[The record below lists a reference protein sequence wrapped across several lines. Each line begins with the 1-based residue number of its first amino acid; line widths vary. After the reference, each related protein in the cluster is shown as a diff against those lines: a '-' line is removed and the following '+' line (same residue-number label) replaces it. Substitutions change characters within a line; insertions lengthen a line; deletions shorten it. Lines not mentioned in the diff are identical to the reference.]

1 MDSGFGSPMGGFS
14 PAPPTSAPP
23 SFSSPRNDM
32 GGFGQQDM
40 YGGNSFSNSGM
51 GSGQW

>member
-1 MDSGFGSPMGGFS
+1 MGG
-14 PAPPTSAPP
+14 
-23 SFSSPRNDM
+23 M

-40 YGGNSFSNSGM
+40 YGGGNSFSNSGM